1 MRGLT
6 IDGFDIADLGDSY
19 VNATPAS
26 CRSGRIARRTPQ
38 RCSTSR
44 RRTRTASGAPTA
56 STREFLQF
64 GREQY
69 AELQARAKEIRLTFF
84 ATAFDHASAGFLA
97 DLLPVGREGADRGP
111 RDI

>member
-1 MRGLT
+1 M
-6 IDGFDIADLGDSY
+6 FDEPTENENSF
-19 VNATPAS
+19 
-26 CRSGRIARRTPQ
+26 GRTY
-38 RCSTSR
+38 
-44 RRTRTASGAPTA
+44 GKH
-56 STREFLQF
+56 REFLQF

-84 ATAFDHASAGFLA
+84 ATAFDHGSAGFLA